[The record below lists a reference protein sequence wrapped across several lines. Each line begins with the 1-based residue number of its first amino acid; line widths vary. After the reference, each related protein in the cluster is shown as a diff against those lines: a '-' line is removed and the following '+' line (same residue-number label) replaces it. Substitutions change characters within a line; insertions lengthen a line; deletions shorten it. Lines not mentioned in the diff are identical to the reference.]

1 MNILVSY
8 VVRKY
13 RALVKKSIIWNLN
26 NVAVGHDSVQ
36 NVTVKMNR
44 FTSVKE
50 KLIGKKS
57 ENWKDQEYFEDTLID
72 F

>member
-26 NVAVGHDSVQ
+26 NVAVGDDSVQ